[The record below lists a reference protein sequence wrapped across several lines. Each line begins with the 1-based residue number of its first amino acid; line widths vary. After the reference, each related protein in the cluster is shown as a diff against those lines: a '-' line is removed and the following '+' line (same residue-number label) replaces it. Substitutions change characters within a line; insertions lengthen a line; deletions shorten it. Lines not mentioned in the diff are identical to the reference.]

1 MRAITHPAIEDV
13 ALSQLLSALSDPV
26 RLGIVRQLAEHGEA
40 TCTALDAGRPKSTMS
55 HHFRVLREAGVIAT
69 RNEGTTHINE
79 LRRDDLERKFP
90 GLLVAILAVGA
101 AGPH

>member
-1 MRAITHPAIEDV
+1 
-13 ALSQLLSALSDPV
+13 
-26 RLGIVRQLAEHGEA
+26 
-40 TCTALDAGRPKSTMS
+40 MS